1 MTRRRAP
8 RGLGRA
14 SWLPLGA
21 LALGLLAACSGG
33 GAGANGDGGGTGDGD
48 VFLAF
53 SKDFRGY
60 HSWTA
65 FDATGGAELA
75 GIHDGSTVTEYINRP
90 PPSGSTEFPVR
101 TIVVKEATGG
111 TIPHELFA
119 MVKRGGGFNNGLPGW
134 EWFELENLDDGTDS
148 VKIVWHGFGPPDG
161 ESYGG
166 DSSNGCNTCHFDCG
180 NDGVCAKELALENF

>member
-1 MTRRRAP
+1 MRRPRAP
-8 RGLGRA
+8 RGLA
-14 SWLPLGA
+14 SA
-21 LALGLLAACSGG
+21 CVALGLLAACGGG
-33 GAGANGDGGGTGDGD
+33 GAGGPGSGGTSGEGD

-53 SKDFRGY
+53 AKDFRGY
-60 HSWTA
+60 HSWEA
-65 FDATGGAELA
+65 FDTTGAAELA
-75 GIHDGSTVTEYINRP
+75 GIHDGSTVTEYINKI
-90 PPSGSTEFPVR
+90 PPSGSTEFPLR

-119 MVKRGGGFNNGLPGW
+119 MVKRGGGFNSGLPGW

-166 DSSNGCNTCHFDCG
+166 DSTNGCNTCHFDCG